1 MRVSD
6 PGRAKVAIV
15 GAGHVGCTLAHTLV
29 VSGVARE
36 IVLVDADRDRAE
48 GEAMDLAQAVP
59 FYAPVEVRSGEI
71 PDTAGA
77 LVTVIAAGASQRPGE
92 TRLDLLRRNV
102 DVLRSLMPEIVR
114 ASPDGI
120 LLLTTNPVDVL
131 TYAAVR
137 TSGLPASRVIG
148 SGTTLDTARFRAELA
163 RHYGLD
169 PRNVHA
175 YVLGE
180 HGDSEVAAWSAATI
194 AGLPV
199 RGFCRAMGMSCT
211 SAEMEAI
218 AARVREAAYEIIRRK
233 GATYYAIGAA
243 LARIIEAIAR
253 DEGAILTVSSLV
265 DGPYGLAD
273 VCLSL
278 PTIVGREGIRRVLPI
293 PLSPDER
300 ARLERSAQILRA
312 SWESIEMPSPIQRD
326 APQAT
331 PRS

>member
-1 MRVSD
+1 MGTRD

-15 GAGHVGCTLAHTLV
+15 GAGHVGCTLAHTLI

-36 IVLVDADRDRAE
+36 IVLVDADRDRAD

-77 LVTVIAAGASQRPGE
+77 LVTVIAAGVSQRQGE
-92 TRLDLLRRNV
+92 ARLDLLRRNV
-102 DVLRSLMPEIVR
+102 DVLRSLVPEIVR

-120 LLLTTNPVDVL
+120 LLVTTNPVDVL

-137 TSGLPASRVIG
+137 TSALPASRVIG

-211 SAEMEAI
+211 PAEMEAI

-243 LARIIEAIAR
+243 LARIIEAIVR

-265 DGPYGLAD
+265 NGPYGLSD

-278 PTIVGREGIRRVLPI
+278 PAILGREGIRRVLPI
-293 PLSPDER
+293 PLSADER
-300 ARLERSAQILRA
+300 DRLERSAQILRA
-312 SWESIEMPSPIQRD
+312 SWESIATPSPVHRD
-326 APQAT
+326 EPQAT
-331 PRS
+331 PGS

>member
-1 MRVSD
+1 MTRD
-6 PGRAKVAIV
+6 AGRAKVAIV

-77 LVTVIAAGASQRPGE
+77 LVTVIAAGVSQRQGE

-102 DVLRSLMPEIVR
+102 HVLRSIVPEIVR

-175 YVLGE
+175 YMLGE

-194 AGLPV
+194 AGLPL
-199 RGFCRAMGMSCT
+199 RRFCRAMGMSCAP
-211 SAEMEAI
+211 AEMEAI
-218 AARVREAAYEIIRRK
+218 AARVRDAAYEIIRRK

-265 DGPYGLAD
+265 NGPYGLSD

-278 PTIVGREGIRRVLPI
+278 PAILGREGIRRVLPI
-293 PLSPDER
+293 PLAPDEHD
-300 ARLERSAQILRA
+300 RLERSAQILRA
-312 SWESIEMPSPIQRD
+312 SWESIEAPSPVPRD
-326 APQAT
+326 EPQAT
-331 PRS
+331 PSS